1 MKVVSA
7 PCMYKEV
14 VRAHLFR
21 FAGLEEVEGAVGGD
35 DVGVAQRGGV
45 DERARVVE
53 QVIPYE
59 RSYQKNS

>member
-21 FAGLEEVEGAVGGD
+21 FARLEQVERTVGGD
-35 DVGVAQRGGV
+35 DVGVAQRGSV

-53 QVIPYE
+53 QVVANE
-59 RSYQKNS
+59 RSYQENS